1 MKQLEGK
8 VAVVTGAASGI
19 GKGLAKRCLREGMSV
34 VLADVE
40 EAALTQAEQEM
51 SSSGNI
57 LLSVVTDVSK
67 ESDVRRLAQQTLDAF
82 EAIHLLFN
90 NAGVGAGQRCWDTT
104 ILDWQWTLGVN
115 LWGVIHGVRVFV
127 PIMLQQETECHIVNT
142 ASIAGFI
149 SYHPTCASYHV
160 SKHAVVAL
168 SEQLHYDLREEEARI
183 GVSVLCPGGVRTRI
197 GESRRNR
204 PESLTDDT
212 APTKPRPENES
223 IRNLR
228 QVVAEGM
235 LPDDVGEKVFAAI
248 RENRFYILTH
258 PEYKTMIRTRME
270 DILAE
275 RNPTNPTF
283 FVA

>member
-1 MKQLEGK
+1 MSADSLSRRSMPLRRSTCCSTTPGWGL
-8 VAVVTGAASGI
+8 VRDAGTPPFWI
-19 GKGLAKRCLREGMSV
+19 GNGPWV
-34 VLADVE
+34 
-40 EAALTQAEQEM
+40 
-51 SSSGNI
+51 
-57 LLSVVTDVSK
+57 
-67 ESDVRRLAQQTLDAF
+67 
-82 EAIHLLFN
+82 
-90 NAGVGAGQRCWDTT
+90 
-104 ILDWQWTLGVN
+104 VN